1 MKRASLQI
9 LSSGGTILIVQSF
22 FNYCQKNIDGI
33 IFEQLNADTL
43 QNSRQK
49 LEKRFHGCSTI
60 PGTRSYHLFEPIG
73 NGEISFQYVAA
84 DKDYAGK
91 TSFFGL
97 QPNYTTIQP
106 MEFAAYKYN
115 GQWWI
120 GMVLSMSE
128 EHQDAEIKFMKPAGP
143 STSFSWPV
151 FEDICNKFIKKL
163 KRLPFGNRLTDF
175 VQIFFVDC
183 YF

>member
-1 MKRASLQI
+1 MSSPSKATCAAHTVLLFSNQVWWLHQKKVTKILSTSLVISTILEINAKWVFFATSHGKSSCDGIGGTVKRLVKRASLQT
-9 LSSGGTILIVQSF
+9 LSSGGTILNVQSF

-33 IFEQLNADTL
+33 IFEQLNSDTL

-49 LEKRFHGCSTI
+49 LEKRFHGGSTI

-106 MEFAAYKYN
+106 LEFAACK
-115 GQWWI
+115 
-120 GMVLSMSE
+120 
-128 EHQDAEIKFMKPAGP
+128 
-143 STSFSWPV
+143 
-151 FEDICNKFIKKL
+151 
-163 KRLPFGNRLTDF
+163 
-175 VQIFFVDC
+175 
-183 YF
+183 